1 MPWIHVSSR
10 PKSEMFCIVFWE
22 SKVKL
27 TVSNIKMLLKE
38 TKSLDLKVFRGH
50 PYIPALVWKPLPIF
64 EVSKVCRC
72 TVRFRNFG
80 ALGLSISKKKSTQHL
95 REYPQHTVNIWTSY
109 TESQH
114 LSHCDATRDE
124 TTASHYR
131 PRYWSWDIIS
141 CVSKS

>member
-1 MPWIHVSSR
+1 
-10 PKSEMFCIVFWE
+10 
-22 SKVKL
+22 
-27 TVSNIKMLLKE
+27 MLLKE

-95 REYPQHTVNIWTSY
+95 REYPQRTVNI
-109 TESQH
+109 
-114 LSHCDATRDE
+114 
-124 TTASHYR
+124 
-131 PRYWSWDIIS
+131 
-141 CVSKS
+141 